1 MNYSNGNCDAKL
13 YAHAQSFCVVML
25 GKPLCAMAMPL
36 WVMPGKPLCD
46 GNASWQASLFV

>member
-25 GKPLCAMAMPL
+25 GKPLCAMA
-36 WVMPGKPLCD
+36 K
-46 GNASWQASLFV
+46 ASLGAARQASL